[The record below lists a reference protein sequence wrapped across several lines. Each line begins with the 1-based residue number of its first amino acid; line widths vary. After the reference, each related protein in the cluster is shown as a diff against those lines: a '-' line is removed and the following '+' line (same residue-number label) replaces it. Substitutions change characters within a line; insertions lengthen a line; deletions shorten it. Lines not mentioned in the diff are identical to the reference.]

1 MNGGDIVAKLLQ
13 SYGVRYLFTLCGGH
27 ISPIFV
33 GAEKIGIRVIDT
45 RHEVNA
51 VFAADAVARL
61 TGIPGVVAV
70 TAGPGLTNTITAVK
84 NAYLAQSPLIVFGGA
99 AATLLKGR
107 GALQDIDQI
116 SLMRPNV
123 KWATGVSKV
132 SEIAPVIKHAFK
144 VAKSGVPGPVFIEI
158 PVDVLYGEELVQEW
172 YGKKSSEN
180 KPVNIKERVIQW
192 YIRRHA
198 RKLFAG
204 KDNVDFSVPM
214 DQKMTIKAPKSSK
227 IRKMASMIKRSKQPL
242 MIIGSGAMMQPQKA
256 KALADAVKTLGIPVY
271 LSGMA
276 RGLLGTDHTL
286 LMRHQR
292 RKAIKSAD
300 LIILAGVPNDFRLDY
315 GNHVG
320 RRLLIS
326 INRSKEDLYKNK
338 KPTLP
343 ILADPLDTLIE
354 VSGQINWAGEEWNST
369 LQTLQSER
377 EQQIDQQATE
387 TTNDINPI
395 QAFRALDPLM
405 STDAIMV
412 ADGGDF
418 VATASYTLKARHP
431 LSWLDPGVFG
441 TLGVGA
447 GFALGAKLVYPD
459 KDVWIIYGDGS
470 AGYSLVEYDTFVRH
484 NLPVISLI
492 GNDACWT
499 QIARDQVVIL
509 DSACAVDLE
518 FSNYEKIGHAFGA
531 EGEMVSDIPS
541 LKNAVQNAHLKS
553 RQGIPY
559 IINAR
564 IGKTDFRKG
573 SISI

>member
-1 MNGGDIVAKLLQ
+1 MNGGEIIARVLKKHK
-13 SYGVRYLFTLCGGH
+13 VNFLFTLCGGH

-33 GAEKIGIRVIDT
+33 GAEKLGIRVIDT

-51 VFAADAVARL
+51 VFAADAVSRL
-61 TGIPGVVAV
+61 TGVPGVVAV

-84 NAYLAQSPLIVFGGA
+84 NAFLAQSPLIIFGGA

-107 GALQDIDQI
+107 GALQDIDQM

-123 KWATGVSKV
+123 KWATSISRVR
-132 SEIAPVIKHAFK
+132 EIVPTLEFAFK
-144 VAKSGVPGPVFIEI
+144 IAQSGVPGPVFIEC

-172 YGKKSSEN
+172 YGKKSSAN
-180 KPVNIKERVIQW
+180 KPATLTERIVQW
-192 YIRRHA
+192 YITRHA
-198 RKLFAG
+198 RRLFSG
-204 KDNVDFSVPM
+204 NDSIDFNQSIPSPN
-214 DQKMTIKAPKSSK
+214 IPRHRSAHL
-227 IRKMASMIKRSKQPL
+227 RKMCKMIGKSERPM
-242 MIIGSGAMMQPQKA
+242 MIIGSGAMMQPEKA
-256 KALADAVKTLGIPVY
+256 QELARAVNSMGIPVY

-276 RGLLGTDHTL
+276 RGLLGSTHRL

-292 RKAIKSAD
+292 RKAIKASD

-315 GNHVG
+315 GNHIG
-320 RRLLIS
+320 NRTFIS

-338 KPTLP
+338 KPTLA
-343 ILADPLDTLIE
+343 IAADPMALLIDLA
-354 VSGQINWAGEEWNST
+354 SQINIDKPEWHT
-369 LQTLQSER
+369 VLQDLQQER
-377 EQQIDQQATE
+377 EENIDQQAS
-387 TTNDINPI
+387 DKLDAINPI
-395 QAFRALDPLM
+395 AAFRQLDPMM
-405 STDAIMV
+405 SEDAIMV

-418 VATASYTLKARHP
+418 VATASYTLKARSP

-470 AGYSLVEYDTFVRH
+470 AGYSLMEYDTFVRH
-484 NLPVISLI
+484 QLPVIALI

-499 QIARDQVVIL
+499 QIARDQVVL
-509 DSACAVDLE
+509 LESDCAVGLD
-518 FSNYEKIGHAFGA
+518 FSHYEKVAQAFGA
-531 EGEMVSDIPS
+531 EGEFVDSIQAF
-541 LKNAVQNAHLKS
+541 KEAVKRAHEKTRS
-553 RQGIPY
+553 GIPY
-559 IINAR
+559 IINAK